1 MMKIIAEV
9 NLDKT
14 YLLLRRHMA
23 DVPADK
29 AEQYLTEELKRIFII
44 QGIRFYDRPG
54 LYPVKPS
61 LYSSTRANG
70 NLIITIKKGISDD

>member
-1 MMKIIAEV
+1 MKIIAEV
-9 NLDKT
+9 NIDKT

-23 DVPADK
+23 DVPAEM
-29 AEQYLTEELKRIFII
+29 AEQYLTEELKRIFIR

-61 LYSSTRANG
+61 LYIAKRDHG
-70 NLIITIKKGISDD
+70 NLLIIIKQGSD

>member
-1 MMKIIAEV
+1 MKIIAEV

-14 YLLLRRHMA
+14 YLLLRRHIS

-29 AEQYLTEELKRIFII
+29 AEQYLTDELKRIFVR
-44 QGIRFYDRPG
+44 QGIRFYDRLG

-61 LYSSTRANG
+61 TYIAKRDHG
-70 NLIITIKKGISDD
+70 NLLIIIKQGSD